1 MFKFFKLLSFY
12 RTEMLRSFDSKG
24 IHTYLV
30 QDLVSML
37 SAIFKAGQNK
47 YLAIFRLFLLF
58 SIIFICFFDFFLLK
72 KMQRVCV
79 LLANT
84 FFRKNRKIY
93 QKFMKKGKNELKN
106 SKIGYP

>member
-1 MFKFFKLLSFY
+1 MFNFFKLLSFY

-58 SIIFICFFDFFLLK
+58 SIIFICFFDFFSSEK
-72 KMQRVCV
+72 DAKI
-79 LLANT
+79 LANT
-84 FFRKNRKIY
+84 FFRENRKIY